1 MTRWLLVE
9 LESDLTR
16 CRTTRTSVWRGIKLV
31 AGVKSVTDMSSLSRR
46 TMEAWLGDCILP
58 AEQVLVDKS
67 AQRRPRR
74 NGAT

>member
-46 TMEAWLGDCILP
+46 TMEAWLGDCFLP
-58 AEQVLVDKS
+58 DEQVVVDKS